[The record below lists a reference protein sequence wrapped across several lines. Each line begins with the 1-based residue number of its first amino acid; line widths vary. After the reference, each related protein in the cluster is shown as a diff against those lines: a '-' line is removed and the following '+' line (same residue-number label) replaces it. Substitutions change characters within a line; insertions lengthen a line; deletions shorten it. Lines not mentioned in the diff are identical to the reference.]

1 MIRIEIDFPFSVKE
15 NRKRAGSVCPKENK
29 SREEKENSSDR
40 KGNRGKK
47 NEKN

>member
-29 SREEKENSSDR
+29 SKEEREESSDYR
-40 KGNRGKK
+40 GIRGKK